1 MFVIFQFHLC
11 SHSGCSPIFS
21 KSQEPSDV
29 KDLAAFARQHMESQT
44 EKKDMSKAS
53 SEFAQSLLAGLGIT
67 VKLCEPETNFTEQ
80 AEPDQ
85 YLWKVQTAAGD
96 QVKLGE
102 NQATPGARNWFHAN
116 FLANSELEK
125 SGYDIKVATG
135 TLLPTLKAAG
145 KQAKGKGDM
154 VIGIKTRMSPS
165 LADNVYEQT
174 PGLIELK
181 TDEYPIKVGQ
191 MILEITA
198 FSRISRY
205 GKGVVLMASDCHTK
219 WRLVWFNDYA
229 TIYRK
234 SYKSGRRCWMDF
246 VDLLKNA
253 ESRGNDMQ
261 PPRKKRLAVVN
272 EDDTNE
278 QDLDGFE
285 FENDKKQEAVDN
297 EAMLHR
303 LANHLG
309 DLYGERPVVPD
320 WARAAT
326 TCPSYYM

>member
-1 MFVIFQFHLC
+1 MKELTAFVR
-11 SHSGCSPIFS
+11 
-21 KSQEPSDV
+21 KS
-29 KDLAAFARQHMESQT
+29 MESQT
-44 EKKDMSKAS
+44 EKKDMSEAS
-53 SEFAQSLLAGLGIT
+53 SEFAQALLAGLGIT
-67 VKLCEPETNFTEQ
+67 VALCEPETRNAEQ
-80 AEPDQ
+80 AEAEPDP
-85 YLWKVQTAAGD
+85 YSWKAQTTTGN

-102 NQATPGARNWFHAN
+102 PQGTDGARNWFHIN
-116 FLANSELEK
+116 FLANSELERN
-125 SGYDIKVATG
+125 GYAIKVATG
-135 TLLPTLKAAG
+135 ALLPTLKAAG
-145 KQAKGKGDM
+145 KEAKGKGDM
-154 VIGIKTRMSPS
+154 VIGVEAWMN

-191 MILEITA
+191 IILEITA

-205 GKGVVLMASDCHTK
+205 GKGVALMASDCRTK
-219 WRLVWFNDYA
+219 WRLVWFHDYT

-234 SYKSGRRCWMDF
+234 SYVSARRCWMDF
-246 VDLLKNA
+246 VTLIKSA
-253 ESRGNDMQ
+253 ERRVNDMES
-261 PPRKKRLAVVN
+261 PRKNRLAAVN
-272 EDDTNE
+272 EDDTDE

-285 FENDKKQEAVDN
+285 LENDKKQGAVDT

>member
-1 MFVIFQFHLC
+1 MKELTAFVR
-11 SHSGCSPIFS
+11 
-21 KSQEPSDV
+21 KS
-29 KDLAAFARQHMESQT
+29 MESQT

-53 SEFAQSLLAGLGIT
+53 SEFAQALLAGLGIT
-67 VKLCEPETNFTEQ
+67 VALCEPETRSTEQ

-85 YLWKVQTAAGD
+85 YSWEAQTTAGS
-96 QVKLGE
+96 QLKLGE
-102 NQATPGARNWFHAN
+102 HQGTPGARNWFHVN

-125 SGYDIKVATG
+125 NGYAIKVATG

-145 KQAKGKGDM
+145 KEAKGKGDL
-154 VIGIKTRMSPS
+154 VIGVEAWMN

-191 MILEITA
+191 IILEIAA

-205 GKGVVLMASDCHTK
+205 GKGVVLMASDCRKK
-219 WRLVWFNDYA
+219 WRLVWFHDYT

-234 SYKSGRRCWMDF
+234 SYVSARRCWMDF
-246 VDLLKNA
+246 VSLLKSA
-253 ESRGNDMQ
+253 ERRVNDME
-261 PPRKKRLAVVN
+261 PPRKKRLTTVN
-272 EDDTNE
+272 EDGTGE

-285 FENDKKQEAVDN
+285 VENDKKQEAVDN

-309 DLYGERPVVPD
+309 DLYGERPVVPE

-326 TCPSYYM
+326 TCPNYYM